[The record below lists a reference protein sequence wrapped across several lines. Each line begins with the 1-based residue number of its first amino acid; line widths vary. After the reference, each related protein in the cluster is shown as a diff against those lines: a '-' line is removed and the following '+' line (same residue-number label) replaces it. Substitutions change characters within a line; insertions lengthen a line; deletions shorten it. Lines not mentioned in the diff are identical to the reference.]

1 MGSFR
6 VLTQSNTSFSGRP
19 RCNVGGKRGMDRS
32 AGRQRLAIGLG
43 DVLSQDSAIWTA
55 GKYRLTCMDY
65 RIGLTTIFA
74 PIDVQLLRASEFEA
88 RAAARFEQTC
98 GDRLGRPFRTPAGP
112 GVNPA
117 TLMGIYPRRWRSRS
131 STRSFPV

>member
-1 MGSFR
+1 
-6 VLTQSNTSFSGRP
+6 
-19 RCNVGGKRGMDRS
+19 
-32 AGRQRLAIGLG
+32 
-43 DVLSQDSAIWTA
+43 
-55 GKYRLTCMDY
+55 MDY

-98 GDRLGRPFRTPAGP
+98 GDRSGRPFRTPAGS

-117 TLMGIYPRRWRSRS
+117 AYSGEFITQRTSGIHLRKVAAFTTGIWQSRLGADAPFS
-131 STRSFPV
+131 I